1 MDKMIAKYLEYLD
14 TKKQDFLKK
23 KVKVN
28 STEKEIIA
36 FNKEADD
43 KFLMHN
49 WLIDASNR
57 AGQLSVTTHPPK
69 FSHPDAKIDA
79 IIAKCNQK
87 NDGLLRSGNIKV
99 GLDVVGNAASL
110 DVNKFLHLELDNNLT
125 ILQNLEQNTD
135 YIKTQFEIDNFDEIR
150 SNFLKIKKSG
160 LTTKSSDKLKQ
171 IYFPVGDDY
180 HLLSLLTPSAIV
192 YKLKQRINENFQPFS
207 ERNKQEKEKVERAVK
222 DKKELKG
229 DLNSIWNL
237 TAIGY
242 GGTKPQNISVLN
254 NQNGGIAYLLSS
266 MPPILQKRKTQP
278 PKKDFFSNIWL
289 NNYLKE
295 DFKELHGILNNRQE
309 ELAIKRKIE
318 KENKPYRSIRA
329 IRDELIIPNI
339 IFQIK
344 KEIEKIREISD
355 GWSDSSAY
363 NKLPQWQKIL
373 LDNQYESIR
382 DDNEQNHDFLNHAR
396 LELAIWFSKTY
407 NKLFDKNLGDIEI
420 VHIKDVLKNEMEV
433 FK

>member
-1 MDKMIAKYLEYLD
+1 MDKMIAKYLD

-57 AGQLSVTTHPPK
+57 AGSVFCSKFCKIVKLLSSSKCKNLFTSKLAALPTT
-69 FSHPDAKIDA
+69 
-79 IIAKCNQK
+79 
-87 NDGLLRSGNIKV
+87 
-99 GLDVVGNAASL
+99 
-110 DVNKFLHLELDNNLT
+110 
-125 ILQNLEQNTD
+125 
-135 YIKTQFEIDNFDEIR
+135 
-150 SNFLKIKKSG
+150 
-160 LTTKSSDKLKQ
+160 

-266 MPPILQKRKTQP
+266 MPPILQKRK
-278 PKKDFFSNIWL
+278 KMGL
-289 NNYLKE
+289 
-295 DFKELHGILNNRQE
+295 
-309 ELAIKRKIE
+309 IKTISDNHRPL
-318 KENKPYRSIRA
+318 ENK
-329 IRDELIIPNI
+329 
-339 IFQIK
+339 F
-344 KEIEKIREISD
+344 
-355 GWSDSSAY
+355 
-363 NKLPQWQKIL
+363 
-373 LDNQYESIR
+373 
-382 DDNEQNHDFLNHAR
+382 
-396 LELAIWFSKTY
+396 
-407 NKLFDKNLGDIEI
+407 
-420 VHIKDVLKNEMEV
+420 V
-433 FK
+433 